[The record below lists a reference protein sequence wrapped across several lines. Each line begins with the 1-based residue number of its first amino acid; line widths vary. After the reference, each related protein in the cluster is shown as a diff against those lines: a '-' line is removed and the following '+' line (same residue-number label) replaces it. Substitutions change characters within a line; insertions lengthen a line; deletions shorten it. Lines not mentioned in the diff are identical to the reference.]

1 MPKVKISDLFQIQN
15 RFLRSAHL
23 ERDFTDPSSLQ
34 GYVVTDQT
42 KRSIERLAGGLA
54 PNSGQRAWRIT
65 GDYGAGKSSFGLVLA
80 HTFVGRGAH
89 LPARLKQ
96 AIDPTKIGVPLPEL
110 LPMLVTGS
118 REPLAVALLR
128 SLKSALLRVNGERK
142 ALKLVDRITILL
154 EGNPLAIP
162 EDTVIELLAEARNNL
177 HATGKAQGLLIIV
190 DELGKFL
197 EFAAYHPE
205 QQDVYLLQKLAE
217 AAARS
222 GKAPLFI
229 VGILHQGFSAY
240 AELLSPSAQKEW
252 EKVAGRFEELLF
264 NQPLEQVTLLV
275 AEALNVRSARLPK
288 TLPISIQRDM
298 KFALTLGWY
307 GAALT
312 PTTLTKNAA
321 RLYPVHPTVLPV
333 LVKLFSRFGQNERSI
348 FSFLLSNEPFGLQE
362 FASKSVEGN
371 LFFRIHNLYDYA
383 RTNFGYRLNVQS
395 YRSHW
400 NVIESMIDSFAT
412 QDEIELNILKTVG
425 LINLLNA
432 NDLLATEEAVLLS
445 IGGSDTRA
453 RKQVKIALD
462 RLHKKKRVLHHRG
475 AAGGFCL
482 WPHTSVD
489 LEKAYEDA
497 SRNVGAATRLASFI
511 NEYLEPRPIVARR
524 HYIHTGSIRHFG
536 VRYCS
541 VHELSSILQQ
551 GFADADGAIIVPLC
565 ETEDEQRIALEIS
578 KRQELKDH
586 PNWLFAVTQPLS
598 SLAGLLQEV
607 RRWEWISTNTPEL
620 NGDKYARE
628 EVTRQYAASR
638 LNLEAR
644 IRDAVG
650 LKHFA
655 GRLSLKWFRQNEQIQ
670 IDDAR
675 HLFSFLSDICDET
688 FPQSPLVHNEL
699 INRRTLSSAAAAAR
713 MRLIERMFT
722 YSKQALLG
730 MDPNKKPPEMSIYLS
745 VLKRAALHQEKG
757 SDFEINQPAQQDD
770 TCRVLPALGRIDAL
784 LRSHADSRV
793 NAADLFAELR
803 KEPFGLRDGVIP
815 ILLAAYAI
823 AHRQDIAFYENGTF
837 LREVRGEEFLRLTK
851 TPDRFDLQY
860 CKIEGVRAD
869 LFDKLLAILELPPP
883 QNKKSE
889 LLDVVR
895 PLCVFVAQLP
905 NYVHSTKKL
914 SQDALAVR
922 DTILASR
929 EPVKLLFAD
938 LPQACR
944 FTKFAFGVDS
954 KNKTVQAFVRSLK
967 SALDE
972 LKFAYPDLKDRLKS
986 KLQTC
991 YDLPGSFEHTRRA
1004 LSERAERIV
1013 INITE
1018 PKLKAFCLRL
1028 IDDNLPESEWIES
1041 LGSYLALKPP
1051 AKWNDSDEDVFSQDL
1066 SQLVE
1071 RFQRV
1076 ESVLF
1081 SNKGIRP
1088 KNSTGVRLAITQS
1101 DGSERQH
1108 VIYVTPDEEDKLTQL
1123 QNEVS
1128 NLLSKD
1134 RRLGLAAAS
1143 RAIWKTLSER
1153 NTENQ

>member
-1 MPKVKISDLFQIQN
+1 MKIAVLFQIRN

-23 ERDFTDPSSLQ
+23 ERDFADPSSLQ
-34 GYVVTDQT
+34 GYIVTEQT
-42 KRSIERLAGGLA
+42 KRNIERLAAGLA

-80 HTFVGRGAH
+80 HLFAGRGAH
-89 LPARLKQ
+89 LPSGLRRAVNLKEL
-96 AIDPTKIGVPLPEL
+96 GVPPPQL

-128 SLKSALLRVNGERK
+128 SLKSALLRVNDERK
-142 ALKLVDRITILL
+142 APKLLDRITILL
-154 EGNPLAIP
+154 EGNATPVP
-162 EDTVIELLAEARNNL
+162 EDTVIELLGDAKTYLRD
-177 HATGKAQGLLIIV
+177 TGKATGLFIIV

-222 GKAPLFI
+222 GKTPLFV

-240 AELLSPSAQKEW
+240 ADLLSQSVQREW

-264 NQPLEQVTLLV
+264 NQPLEQVVILV
-275 AEALNVRSARLPK
+275 ADALNIRSARLPK
-288 TLPISIQRDM
+288 TLPILIQKDM
-298 KFALTLGWY
+298 KSALTLGWY
-307 GAALT
+307 GAAST
-312 PTTLTKNAA
+312 PRTLAENAA
-321 RLYPVHPTVLPV
+321 RLYPLHPTVLPV
-333 LVKLFSRFGQNERSI
+333 LVKLFSRFGQNERSL
-348 FSFLLSNEPFGLQE
+348 FSFLLSNEPFGLQD
-362 FASKSVEGN
+362 FASKSIEGN
-371 LFFRIHNLYDYA
+371 LFFRLHNLYDYA
-383 RTNFGYRLNVQS
+383 RTSFGHRLNVQS

-400 NVIESMIDSFAT
+400 NVIDSMIESFAT
-412 QDEIELNILKTVG
+412 EDELELNILKTVG
-425 LINLLNA
+425 LINLVNS
-432 NDLLATEEAVLLS
+432 NDLLATEEVILLS
-445 IGGSDTRA
+445 LGGSDSRA
-453 RKQVKIALD
+453 RKQIKIALE
-462 RLHKKKRVLHHRG
+462 RLYKKKRVLHHRG

-497 SRNVGAATRLASFI
+497 SRTVGIATRVANFI

-524 HYIHTGSIRHFG
+524 HYIHTGSIRHFE

-541 VHELSSILQQ
+541 DEEVSAVLQK
-551 GFADADGAIIVPLC
+551 GFHDADGAIIVPLC
-565 ETEDEQRIALEIS
+565 ETEAERRIALEFS

-586 PNWLFAVTQPLS
+586 SNWLFAVPQPLS
-598 SLAGLLQEV
+598 NLAGLLQEV

-644 IRDAVG
+644 IRNAIG
-650 LKHFA
+650 LKHFTA
-655 GRLSLKWFRQNEQIQ
+655 RLSLQWFRQNEQIQ

-675 HLFSFLSDICDET
+675 HLLSLLSDICDET
-688 FPQSPLVHNEL
+688 FPQSPLIHNEL
-699 INRRTLSSAAAAAR
+699 VNRRTLSSAAAAAR
-713 MRLIERMFT
+713 MRLIERMFS

-745 VLKRAALHQEKG
+745 VLKRAGLHQEKG
-757 SDFEINQPAQQDD
+757 SDFEIAQPAQQGDN
-770 TCRVLPALGRIDAL
+770 CRVLPALGQIDAL
-784 LRSHADSRV
+784 LRRHADSRV
-793 NAADLFAELR
+793 NATDLFAELR

-815 ILLAAYAI
+815 ILFAAYAI
-823 AHRQDIAFYENGTF
+823 AHRQEIAFYENGTF

-869 LFDKLLAILELPPP
+869 LFDKLLAILELPPA

-905 NYVHSTKKL
+905 SYVHSTKKL
-914 SQDALAVR
+914 STDALAVR
-922 DTILASR
+922 DSILAAR
-929 EPVKLLFAD
+929 EPVKLLFNE

-944 FTKFAFGVDS
+944 FERFAFGVDS
-954 KNKTVQAFVRSLK
+954 KNKTVQAFVKSLK

-972 LKFAYPDLKDRLKS
+972 LKFAYPNLKDRLKN

-991 YDLPGSFEHTRRA
+991 YDLPGSFEQARRA
-1004 LSERAERIV
+1004 LSERSGRIV
-1013 INITE
+1013 MDVTE

-1028 IDDNLPESEWIES
+1028 DDDNLPDSEWIES

-1051 AKWNDSDEDVFSQDL
+1051 AKWNDSDEDVFSQEL

-1081 SNKGIRP
+1081 SKKGNRP
-1088 KNSTGVRLAITQS
+1088 QNSTGVRLAITQS
-1101 DGSERQH
+1101 DGSERER
-1108 VIYVTPDEEDKLTQL
+1108 VIYFTPDEEDKLTQL

-1153 NTENQ
+1153 NKDEQ